1 MDRKPYLLAKTMT
14 KAELDYLGSMNMSDE
29 LSNEAY
35 QKIVNHFEEPEET
48 FANLK
53 KQIWKDAE
61 DVLGNDMVEY
71 YTVIDIIARYFG
83 LQEEE

>member
-1 MDRKPYLLAKTMT
+1 MT